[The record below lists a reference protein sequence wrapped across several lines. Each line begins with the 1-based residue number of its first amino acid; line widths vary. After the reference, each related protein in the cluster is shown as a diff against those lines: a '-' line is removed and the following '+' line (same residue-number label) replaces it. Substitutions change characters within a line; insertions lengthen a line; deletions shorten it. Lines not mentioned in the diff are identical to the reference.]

1 MCTLLFADAE
11 DPLGALRWSLSA
23 ARSLLGEDGRLV
35 GDPLRL
41 ELADDVLVD
50 LRELEAGRLELVEQ
64 WGALGSDLLEP
75 LDFSGS
81 ATFAV
86 WLEIRRRQVRGLT
99 EGLVHERVQ
108 IELARGAARRAAELS
123 AVLVRMEPLDE
134 GHQAL
139 LVRSLA
145 AAGDGV
151 GAARQV
157 AACRELFR
165 RELGT
170 EPGVWLD
177 AAARVVTRHPVA
189 AARTGRPSV
198 VASIDAGVAAVE
210 AGSVDAGVEC
220 LRRAVDEG
228 AALGDPELE
237 VRALTELGTA
247 LVHSVRGRDDEGAV
261 ALHRAVARAGDRF
274 PAWVAVATRELGY
287 VEFLRGRYDR
297 VEPWLSRATAAAAGD
312 VAQLARIAAVR
323 GCALTDVARY
333 AEAEVALRYAVEHT
347 RDDRFRSYPWSMLGR
362 VHLLRGEL
370 ALAADALDTSL
381 DLALHTGWTAL
392 VPWPD
397 ALRAEVDLLRGDPDA
412 AADRSR
418 RAFLAS
424 CRLGDPCWEGISGRV
439 RGLLHAAQGQPE
451 QALAALADARVRC
464 TRLPDGYVWVDAL
477 ILETTCTVARDVDP
491 DLASAAAD
499 ELVALAARC
508 GLAELLWRGL
518 RHQADLGREGAGAL
532 AEALGAELEWTP
544 RIRRWT
550 TRP

>member
-1 MCTLLFADAE
+1 M
-11 DPLGALRWSLSA
+11 
-23 ARSLLGEDGRLV
+23 

-86 WLEIRRRQVRGLT
+86 WLENRRRQVRGLT

-312 VAQLARIAAVR
+312 VAQLARIATVR
-323 GCALTDVARY
+323 GCALTDLARY

-412 AADRSR
+412 AANRSR

-464 TRLPDGYVWVDAL
+464 TRLPRRLRVGRRADPRDHLHGRAGRRSRPGQCGRGSSWWPWPPGAAWPSCSGAACAIRPTSAGKGPARSPRPWGPSSSGLLGSAGGRPDADRAGP
-477 ILETTCTVARDVDP
+477 ARDAAA
-491 DLASAAAD
+491 LAPGSSTRWSAAA
-499 ELVALAARC
+499 
-508 GLAELLWRGL
+508 G
-518 RHQADLGREGAGAL
+518 
-532 AEALGAELEWTP
+532 
-544 RIRRWT
+544 
-550 TRP
+550 